1 MNKHI
6 RFAIMNTLTGEFVAQ
21 GASLNSFTTD
31 LFEAKLVKTNT
42 EAELMRNDVIRA
54 NDQFDARI
62 LETVRIWPDIRRTVR
77 GRPSKK

>member
-21 GASLNSFTTD
+21 GTSLSTWTSN
-31 LFEAKLVKTNT
+31 LYEAQLVKTNT
-42 EAELMRNDVIRA
+42 EGEFLRNDVIRA
-54 NDQFDARI
+54 NDQYDARI